1 MQSIRKKLSIYI
13 VAFSVISIL
22 LSAVLVN
29 MTVNNEFSKYVADN
43 QEKRNQRIVEYFKEV
58 YKRDGKWTKDSGVE
72 LMHEAYMSN
81 YCLALLDQNKRIVWT
96 MNPEDIRAKIHF
108 HMMEGQNKGI
118 YKTYDFPI
126 HINGEVVGYA
136 SIGQYSSILLSEE
149 DVNFK
154 ISINKSMAAS
164 IVITILITIF
174 ISVIISKQFSIPIK
188 EISDISVRM
197 SEGNYEVRSERKSDI
212 EEIENLRLSI
222 NDLGEKLKYQD
233 LLRKRLIADITHE
246 IRTPLNVFQN
256 NLEAMIDGVYEISKE
271 RLVALNSEVV
281 RFGKLLNDL
290 NILKEYDAVEIK
302 IKKERI
308 SLKDVAESVIKDFSI
323 EAKAKNINLVL
334 KDDKKGKYIILGDYD
349 KLKQVFINL
358 LSNAIKFTHYSGK
371 IEIEFKEDR
380 NFIVVCVSDNGIG
393 IREKDLPFVF
403 ERLYKGNRNGKDNG
417 KGIGLTIV
425 KRILSLHGVYID
437 VESKENIGTKF
448 TMHFR
453 KA

>member
-13 VAFSVISIL
+13 VAFSVISIF

-29 MTVNNEFSKYVADN
+29 LAVNNEFSKYVADN
-43 QEKRNQRIVEYFKEV
+43 QDKRNQRIVEYFKEV
-58 YKRDGKWTKDSGVE
+58 YKRDGKWSEDSGVE

-81 YCLALLDQNKRIVWT
+81 YCLALLDKNKRIVWT
-96 MNPEDIRAKIHF
+96 MNPEDIRAKIHLK
-108 HMMEGQNKGI
+108 MMEGQNKGI

-126 HINGEVVGYA
+126 ENNGEVVGYA

-174 ISVIISKQFSIPIK
+174 ISIIISKQFSIPIK
-188 EISDISVRM
+188 EISDISVQM
-197 SEGNYEVRSERKSDI
+197 SEGNYEVRSESKSDI

-222 NDLGEKLKYQD
+222 NDLGEKLKHQD

-246 IRTPLNVFQN
+246 IRTPLNVLQN
-256 NLEAMIDGVYEISKE
+256 NLEAMIDGVYETSKE
-271 RLVALNSEVV
+271 RLVALNDEVI

-290 NILKEYDAVEIK
+290 NILKEYDAVGMK

-308 SLKDVAESVIKDFSI
+308 SLKEVVESVIKDFSI
-323 EAKAKNINLVL
+323 EAKAKNIDLVL

-358 LSNAIKFTHYSGK
+358 LSNAIKFTHNSGK

-380 NFIVVCVSDNGIG
+380 NFIIVCVSDNGIG
-393 IREKDLPFVF
+393 IRGKDLPFVF

-417 KGIGLTIV
+417 NGIGLTIV
-425 KRILSLHGVYID
+425 KRILNLHGVHVD
-437 VESKENIGTKF
+437 VESKENIGTRF
-448 TMHFR
+448 TMHFK